1 MDRRVIESDLRFI
14 INEQFR
20 EAGIVI
26 AFPQRDIHIDTTKP
40 LDLRIVT
47 DQEGEI

>member
-14 INEQFR
+14 IDELFR

-26 AFPQRDIHIDTTKP
+26 AFPQRDIHIDATKP
-40 LDLRIVT
+40 LDLRIVK
-47 DQEGEI
+47 DQEGEH